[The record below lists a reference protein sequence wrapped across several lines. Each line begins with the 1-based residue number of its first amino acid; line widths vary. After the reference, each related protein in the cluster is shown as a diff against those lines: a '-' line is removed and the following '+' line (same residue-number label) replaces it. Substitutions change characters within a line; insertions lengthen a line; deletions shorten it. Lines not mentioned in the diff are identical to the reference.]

1 MDSADILDRL
11 DREEP
16 LTTPEVARALDIS
29 QRAAWVY
36 LSNLAEDDL
45 VERQVGT
52 DLQLDTWSL
61 TEAGRSAADED
72 A

>member
-1 MDSADILDRL
+1 MDTADILDQL
-11 DREEP
+11 DRDEP
-16 LTTPEVARALDIS
+16 LTTPEIARALGIS

-36 LSNLAEDDL
+36 LSNLAEEEL

-52 DLQLDTWSL
+52 DLQLDSWTL
-61 TEAGRSAADED
+61 TEAGED

>member
-1 MDSADILDRL
+1 MDPDDILDRL
-11 DREEP
+11 APQEP

-45 VERQVGT
+45 VERRVGT

-61 TEAGRSAADED
+61 TEAGRSAAEED
-72 A
+72 V

>member
-1 MDSADILDRL
+1 MDPDDILDRL
-11 DREEP
+11 AREES

-52 DLQLDTWSL
+52 DLQLDSWSL
-61 TEAGRSAADED
+61 TDAGQSAIED